1 MDDLEFPAGMMVHPE
16 ASEEAQIVFLQLEAG
31 QAALCRRCW
40 DKTALS
46 QLVHCSNACHF
57 CRTCV
62 RQHARLRYSASRYW
76 LGCICA
82 EGTCQGRLSQSDLGK
97 FLPRY
102 QALDDQMMLVHVA
115 QMKDVIAAEIKGLE
129 WCPLCPFA
137 TVVEYG
143 LRGSLVC
150 SMGCGTWEQGQSR
163 APIFIAEEIVPE
175 PSKPSPVI
183 AQESEC
189 AFVVPD
195 IQEGSSKA
203 QGSSSVLSI
212 SPSVTT
218 STSTLTA
225 SASTSASTPASSEP
239 PPPYVPKTIV
249 CACCFDDDPLL
260 ETTQCSKGCV
270 FCLDCARKYAETRI
284 EESQHTLPCMS
295 TTACKGL
302 FTDKEAILFLS
313 RTSFARLEQLRQD
326 YEIEQAQIPGLEKC
340 PFCPYAVV
348 LDPHHGRIFQCL
360 MPDCA
365 ISSCR
370 RCMREDHSPM
380 TCKEAAEHKPA
391 QAIHKVAE
399 AMSDALIRRC
409 PNLKCGKTFIKE
421 HGCNHV
427 VCTACRTESCF
438 VCGVLVKGYGHWQPP
453 SASCPL
459 FDDGDM
465 ADRVSGNVPFP
476 NLSNPLTKSP
486 ADVFA
491 HPQIESAWRFSTSL
505 VLQENPEID
514 ERDLESLRLVSK
526 WNPSRRR

>member
-1 MDDLEFPAGMMVHPE
+1 MDDLDFPAGMMVHPE
-16 ASEEAQIVFLQLEAG
+16 ASEEAQIVFLELEAG

-62 RQHARLRYSASRYW
+62 RQHARLGYSASKYW

-82 EGTCQGRLSQSDLGK
+82 EGKCQGRLSQGDLGK

-102 QALDDQMMLVHVA
+102 QALDEQMMLVHVA
-115 QMKDVIAAEIKGLE
+115 QMKGVIAAEIKGLE

-143 LRGSLVC
+143 LQGSLVC

-175 PSKPSPVI
+175 PSNPSPVI
-183 AQESEC
+183 AQPPEC

-195 IQEGSSKA
+195 IEERSSKV
-203 QGSSSVLSI
+203 QGSSSVPSI
-212 SPSVTT
+212 SSSVTT

-225 SASTSASTPASSEP
+225 SASTSASTTASSEP
-239 PPPYVPKTIV
+239 PPPYVPKTLE

-370 RCMREDHSPM
+370 RCMRENHSPM
-380 TCKEAAEHKPA
+380 TCKEAAEDKPA

-409 PNLKCGKTFIKE
+409 PNPKCGKTFIKE
-421 HGCNHV
+421 DGCNHIF
-427 VCTACRTESCF
+427 CIACRTESCF
-438 VCGVLVKGYGHWQPP
+438 VCGVQVKGYAHWQLP

-465 ADRVSGNVPFP
+465 ADRVSGN
-476 NLSNPLTKSP
+476 
-486 ADVFA
+486 
-491 HPQIESAWRFSTSL
+491 IESAWRSSTSL
-505 VLQENPEID
+505 VLQENPEVD

-526 WNPSRRR
+526 WNPLRRL